1 MKVLVI
7 GSGGREHSLVW
18 KISQSPRVSKIFCA
32 PGNGGIRS
40 LAECIDIEVTDIL
53 SFKKFVKEKRIDL
66 TVVGPELPLTLGIV
80 DEFEREKLRIFGA
93 SKKASKIEG
102 SKSFAK
108 DLMKKYGIPTAEYR
122 TFTSRDEAVAYI
134 KEISSP
140 VVIKAD
146 GLAAGK
152 GVIPAHNVQDATDA
166 VDLIMIKKAFGD
178 AGEKIV
184 VEDFLVGEEASFLV
198 FTDGNTAIPLPTS
211 QDHKPVFDGDKGP
224 NTGGMGAYSPAPI
237 VTEDLYRKIMNE
249 IMIPTIRGMAAEGRT
264 YKGVLY
270 AGLMISYGKPKVL
283 EFNAR
288 FGDPETQPLVMRMKS
303 DIIPVLE
310 ATIDG
315 TLSQIKIE
323 WDERVAVS
331 IVMACEGY
339 PGSYENSF
347 EVTGL
352 EKVSNRKDI
361 EVFHAGT
368 ALKSGKTVTSGGRVL
383 GVTAIG
389 SGIEEAIALA
399 YDAVE
404 KIHWKGVHYRQDIG
418 KKALDRSQEKKTH
431 K

>member
-18 KISQSPRVSKIFCA
+18 KINQSPRVSKIFCA

-40 LAECIDIEVTDIL
+40 LAECIDIEATDIL
-53 SFKKFVKEKRIDL
+53 SFQKFVKEKRIDL

-184 VEDFLVGEEASFLV
+184 VEDLLVGEEASFLV

-270 AGLMISYGKPKVL
+270 AGLMISGGKPKVL

-323 WDERVAVS
+323 WDERAAVS

-339 PGSYENSF
+339 PGSYENGF

-431 K
+431 S